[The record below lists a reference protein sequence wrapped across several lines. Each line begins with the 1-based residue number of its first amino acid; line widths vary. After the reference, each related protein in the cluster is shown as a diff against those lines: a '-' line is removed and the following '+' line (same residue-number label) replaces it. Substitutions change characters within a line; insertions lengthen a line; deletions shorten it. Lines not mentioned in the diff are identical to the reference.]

1 MARIQVVVVS
11 LFFLVLMC
19 VGILA
24 LENLETWEPYYA
36 QRGALGNE
44 YFSLKS
50 TEFLIVLVYS
60 DNN

>member
-1 MARIQVVVVS
+1 MVVDS
-11 LFFLVLMC
+11 LFFVILMC

-24 LENLETWEPYYA
+24 LENLETWEPHYA

-50 TEFLIVLVYS
+50 TEFLIVLEYS